1 MRVVG
6 CALTPLVMSRL
17 PEVMSKC
24 ARLPACSDLPPP
36 VHSLHCIVSPTD
48 PGKPPC
54 CVLDSGWFVGDHA
67 RFRQLGSA
75 MLSMPMLMPLPMSDK
90 MSLRHCGT
98 NLSPPINPRISSAS
112 EVGHEAMLGKPW
124 HSR

>member
-1 MRVVG
+1 MRVV
-6 CALTPLVMSRL
+6 LTPL
-17 PEVMSKC
+17 VMSKC
-24 ARLPACSDLPPP
+24 ARLPAACALGSLPGSFP
-36 VHSLHCIVSPTD
+36 SLQRTYVSPTD
-48 PGKPPC
+48 PSKPPYC
-54 CVLDSGWFVGDHA
+54 LLDSGWFVGNHA

-75 MLSMPMLMPLPMSDK
+75 MLSMSMLMPLPMSDK

-98 NLSPPINPRISSAS
+98 NLSPPINPRIPSAS